1 MENLETVTE
10 KAYVVFIGM
19 KFVQYFASIL
29 QVLLSLYPL
38 HVQVSVT
45 YIKLLLLSIALA
57 A

>member
-38 HVQVSVT
+38 YVQVSVT
-45 YIKLLLLSIALA
+45 YNKLLLLSIALA

>member
-19 KFVQYFASIL
+19 KFVQYLASIW